1 MNEDDVLDE
10 LEVEAEVEA
19 EELPVESEGETE
31 AVPTPVEDLINYID
45 NSEYNKAED
54 QFKDLIGDR
63 LQTALDQARARIAGQ
78 YYNNEPDAEEEQ
90 AELESEEQTA

>member
-10 LEVEAEVEA
+10 LEVEAE
-19 EELPVESEGETE
+19 ELPVESE
-31 AVPTPVEDLINYID
+31 VEDLINYID